1 MKYTEVYNATEIRD
15 KAGVPKNYNL
25 VRHESSTGV
34 LSGTIS
40 EPSVL
45 IIFYYEKKDPKL
57 ETSVSKTGTKE
68 ITRKDEEVEYKLNY
82 KAVIKDYIG
91 DAKVTYIAI

>member
-40 EPSVL
+40 EPSIL
-45 IIFYYEKKDPKL
+45 IIFY
-57 ETSVSKTGTKE
+57 
-68 ITRKDEEVEYKLNY
+68 
-82 KAVIKDYIG
+82 
-91 DAKVTYIAI
+91 